1 MSSSGSRLFLAK
13 ITVSVTVRILLTRG
27 YKTADH
33 RTTCNRNISNLT
45 QITDMPARNHVL
57 AKYEL

>member
-1 MSSSGSRLFLAK
+1 MFRHNNVITDTKQLITAKLASGTF
-13 ITVSVTVRILLTRG
+13 
-27 YKTADH
+27 
-33 RTTCNRNISNLT
+33 SNLT